1 LWDLPERRQW
11 VGGGAEHPGLHS
23 LAIDPRDPRR
33 LALGVSCGGVWR
45 SEDDGASWRIGGR
58 GLYAEYM
65 PPERRL
71 DPVIQDVHRLALCA
85 AQPDVIWCQH
95 HNGVFRS
102 TDGGMSWRE
111 ITAIKPSKFGF
122 AVAAHP
128 RDPST
133 AWFVPAV
140 KDECRV
146 PVDGR
151 LVVATTRDGGESFE
165 VVRDGLPD
173 RHAYDLVY
181 RHALDVD
188 ATGEVLAF
196 GSTTGGL
203 WVSETA

>member
-1 LWDLPERRQW
+1 M
-11 VGGGAEHPGLHS
+11 S
-23 LAIDPRDPRR
+23 T
-33 LALGVSCGGVWR
+33 GGVW
-45 SEDDGASWRIGGR
+45 SSVDDGASWRIGGR

-65 PPERRL
+65 PPERRE
-71 DPVIQDVHRLALCA
+71 DPIAQDVHRVVACA
-85 AQPDVIWCQH
+85 AAPDTLWCQH

-102 TDGGMSWRE
+102 TDGGFVWQE
-111 ITAIKPSKFGF
+111 LTAITPSKFGF

-128 RDPST
+128 HDPST

-151 LVVATTRDGGESFE
+151 LVVARTQDGGESFE
-165 VVRDGLPD
+165 TLAQGLPH

-188 ATGEVLAF
+188 ESGERLAM

-203 WVSETA
+203 WLSEDGGVSWQALPARLPPISCLRFA